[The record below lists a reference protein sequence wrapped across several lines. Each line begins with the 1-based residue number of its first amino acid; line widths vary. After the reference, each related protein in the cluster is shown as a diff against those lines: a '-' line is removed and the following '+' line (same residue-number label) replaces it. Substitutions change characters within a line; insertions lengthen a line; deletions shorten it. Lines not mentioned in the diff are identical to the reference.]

1 MLSVWEAG
9 KTVSERSRPRACN
22 YPGSSNNM
30 LIHWIPLKRSTVQV
44 PGKSEKEPVKETV

>member
-9 KTVSERSRPRACN
+9 KTVSEQSRPWVCN

-30 LIHWIPLKRSTVQV
+30 LIHWISLKRSTVRV
-44 PGKSEKEPVKETV
+44 PGKSEKEPVKETL